1 MGVDINFVETTN
13 RKLGIG
19 HALVLRRL
27 DHGAMVVDAPASA
40 DSSDVPQTESL
51 LEDLINLDLVERKW
65 DGDSVKYK
73 RR

>member
-1 MGVDINFVETTN
+1 MNINFVETTN
-13 RKLGIG
+13 RKFGIG

-27 DHGAMVVDAPASA
+27 DHEAMVVDTLASA
-40 DSSDVPQTESL
+40 DSGDVSQTESL

-65 DGDSVKYK
+65 DGDSMKYQ